1 MKTVMKLAICAAI
14 LATAGSAP
22 AFAVTTQGKAAKV
35 QTPATDA
42 SNLASLPVTESYIP
56 EPTLTFPKNQ
66 SKVFQFDLKGK
77 WGVKLDV
84 NQPEA
89 RPSGFNDID
98 AGAFYKLT
106 PSVRVGGT
114 LGFGEKTEAF
124 KPDPNPAKSLANS
137 SHPRVR
143 LETTFKF

>member
-1 MKTVMKLAICAAI
+1 MKPFVTIALCASVLAI
-14 LATAGSAP
+14 AGSSSAW
-22 AFAVTTQGKAAKV
+22 AVTGQSKAKA
-35 QTPATDA
+35 QAEIA
-42 SNLASLPVTESYIP
+42 GLAPVTVKDSYISDQP
-56 EPTLTFPKNQ
+56 VTLIKPQ

-77 WGVKLDV
+77 WGLKFDV
-84 NQPEA
+84 SQPEA

-98 AGAFYKLT
+98 AGAFYKIT

-124 KPDPNPAKSLANS
+124 KPENNLVRKQQDK

>member
-1 MKTVMKLAICAAI
+1 MKPFVTIALCATVLAF
-14 LATAGSAP
+14 AGSSSAW
-22 AFAVTTQGKAAKV
+22 AVTGQSKAKP
-35 QTPATDA
+35 QTTEAT
-42 SNLASLPVTESYIP
+42 NLTPVTVSDSYISDQTT
-56 EPTLTFPKNQ
+56 TLNKPR

-77 WGVKLDV
+77 WGLKFDV
-84 NQPEA
+84 SQPEA
-89 RPSGFNDID
+89 RPSGLNDID
-98 AGAFYKLT
+98 AGAFYKIT

-124 KPDPNPAKSLANS
+124 KPEGNLVRNPQDK